1 MTKIVYILVALLVLA
16 GCGQNRVDKVQLV
29 DSNNKAVD
37 PIVVSQ
43 SSSGPN
49 SPNIVRNGGK
59 ATITYVPGAGGAIAV
74 GDNLTPTINLPAN
87 QRLMYVISKAQ
98 AKDLGYGDGSENL
111 IVTRER
117 DGHVTS
123 TTKYTVWKSGRTPH
137 SWEAVLYINEN

>member
-29 DSNNKAVD
+29 DSNNKVVD

-49 SPNIVRNGGK
+49 SPNIVRGDGK
-59 ATITYVPGAGGAIAV
+59 AVVTYVPGAGGFMGLRGGTNTV
-74 GDNLTPTINLPAN
+74 NLPPG
-87 QRLMYVISKAQ
+87 QRFMYIIPKSQTKEFDFGRPDLDMYVTR
-98 AKDLGYGDGSENL
+98 DL
-111 IVTRER
+111 

-123 TTKYTVWKSGRTPH
+123 PSRYTVWQAGTSPH
-137 SWEAVLYINEN
+137 SWEAVLYIKEN